1 MVESN
6 PGLGTS
12 GCLFHSKVLWTVRH
26 FLSEEVL
33 GREHPGHGSTVQ
45 SISRGMKS
53 TCPMS
58 LVSNKADDTADRHN
72 L

>member
-12 GCLFHSKVLWTVRH
+12 GCLSHSMDLWTGPSLPVRGS
-26 FLSEEVL
+26 F
-33 GREHPGHGSTVQ
+33 GREPPGHGSTVQ
-45 SISRGMKS
+45 SISREMKS